1 MPKIGICM
9 IVKNESKVIV
19 RCLESVKKFA
29 TFVCV
34 EDTGS
39 TDGTQD
45 LIRNWLKD
53 NLIAGEVYDRPW
65 VNFAD
70 NRSSV
75 LKRLRTQSAVD
86 YALIIDADDE
96 FVLED
101 TTAFQVALSEL
112 KHDAYKIKL
121 KGQGIEYFRTQCVKN
136 SLDFH
141 YRGVLHE
148 FIEGPQNHSVSEL
161 KGCSM
166 RSNREG
172 ARSADPLKYNKDA
185 DLLQQAL
192 DQESDEFLISRYT
205 FYLAQ
210 SYRDSGQ
217 LSKAIEYYLRR
228 ADQAYWIEERYVAL
242 YQAALLME
250 KLENSDPVLIEKTYR
265 RALELIPH
273 RVEAYH
279 ALSRYMRLKK
289 NYLEAIRVGMRGL
302 SKAKKIP
309 EGLFIET
316 WTYEYGLLDELVVS
330 SYWAGAYQNSLDFSM
345 KLMTVETLPMSM
357 KERVWKNAR
366 FAQESLLQKLSD
378 FDKIEREFLVPLLSA
393 SKP

>member
-9 IVKNESKVIV
+9 IVKNESKVVV
-19 RCLESVKKFA
+19 RCLESVKNFA
-29 TFVCV
+29 SFVCV

-53 NLIAGEVYDRPW
+53 NQIAGEVYDRPW

-75 LKRLRTQSAVD
+75 LKRLREQSNLD

-96 FVLED
+96 FLIDD
-101 TTAFQVALSEL
+101 TAAFQMALSGL

-121 KGQGIEYFRTQCVKN
+121 KGQGIEYFRTQCVRN
-136 SLDFH
+136 SLSFR

-148 FIEGPQNHSVSEL
+148 FIEGPHNHSVSEL
-161 KGCSM
+161 KGCAM

-172 ARSADPLKYNKDA
+172 ARSADPLKYKKDA

-192 DQESDEFLISRYT
+192 EQERDDFLISRYT

-217 LSKAIEYYLRR
+217 VSKAIDYYLKR
-228 ADQAYWIEERYVAL
+228 AELPYWIEERYVAL
-242 YQAALLME
+242 YQAASLME
-250 KLENSDPVLIEKTYR
+250 KQEDSDPVLIEKTYR

-273 RVEAYH
+273 RAEAYH
-279 ALSRYMRLKK
+279 ALARFKRLKK
-289 NYLEAIRVGMRGL
+289 NYLEAIRVGGIGL
-302 SKAKKIP
+302 SRTKKIP

-316 WTYEYGLLDELVVS
+316 WIYEYGLLDELVVS
-330 SYWAGAYQNSLDFSM
+330 NYWAGAYQNSLDLSM
-345 KLMTVETLPMSM
+345 KLMKAETLPMSI
-357 KERVWKNAR
+357 KERVWRNAR
-366 FAQESLLQKLSD
+366 FAQQNLLQKLSD
-378 FDKIEREFLVPLLSA
+378 FDKVEKEFIAPLFST
-393 SKP
+393 SK